1 MVLSLRRGQKGYST
15 GGMYKMSE
23 TGNLGKKKRSLISSI
38 MLLCGAVAAVAAI
51 GIGGNSIFSIQSM
64 SKSSYLTYEEAV
76 DEGYKAE
83 IKSQVQSAIA
93 VIQSEYDKFQA
104 GEKTEEE
111 AQEDAKNCVRAMRY
125 RDDQSGYF
133 WIDGLDYVLVMHA
146 VLTEQEGDNRKDLQD
161 QNGVMITQSVVNVC
175 KSADKGGYNEFYF
188 TKSDGVTVAPKI
200 AYSQLF
206 EPWGWC
212 VCTGNYVDD
221 MNAAKDIVRQQL
233 DSDYISVV
241 IRSNV
246 VFILAILIALVGA
259 FIVGKRLVAPL
270 KRIQEFA
277 QKISEGN
284 LTTSVNVRTRNEI
297 GQTADA
303 LHVAQENMRSL
314 LQGITEISNGVG
326 NALGNFDTAF
336 NNMKESISQVSTAV
350 ESIAQNV
357 TKQASSTDEANGNVV
372 TMADQINHT
381 GAEVT
386 SLNQNADEMNRI
398 SEQSMAT
405 LKQLIEISSKTRQRI
420 SAMAE
425 QTASTNKSVEQIH
438 MAANLINEISDQ
450 TSLLALNAS
459 IEAARAG
466 EAGKGFSVVADEI
479 AKLASQSTNS
489 VEEIGKTVV
498 ELQSNAEKSVIVMKE
513 INEAVELQVNSLTE
527 TQHIMEKLNQEL
539 TNCFASVNS
548 IDAMTQ
554 EIDSQRANV
563 TGTLSVLND
572 LAQDNASV
580 AEETSA
586 MSAELARMVDDSSQ
600 IVEDL
605 EGKVET
611 LIKDVSE
618 FTL

>member
-1 MVLSLRRGQKGYST
+1 
-15 GGMYKMSE
+15 MSE
-23 TGNLGKKKRSLISSI
+23 TGNLGKKKTSLISSI

-51 GIGGNSIFSIQSM
+51 GIGGNSILSIRSM
-64 SKSSYLTYEEAV
+64 AVSSYETYEEAV
-76 DEGYKAE
+76 DEGYKTE

-93 VIQSEYDKFQA
+93 VIQNEYDMFQA

-111 AQEDAKNCVRAMRY
+111 AQEDAKNFVRAMRY

-133 WIDGLDYVLVMHA
+133 WIDGMDCVLVMHA
-146 VLTEQEGDNRKDLQD
+146 VLTEQEGDNRKDLKD
-161 QNGVMITQSVVNVC
+161 QNGVMITQSVVSVC
-175 KSADKGGYNEFYF
+175 NSPEKGGYNEFYF

-206 EPWGWC
+206 EPWGWA

-221 MNAAKDIVRQQL
+221 MNATKAIVKQEL
-233 DSDYISVV
+233 DAEYMSVL
-241 IRSNV
+241 IRSNA
-246 VFILAILIALVGA
+246 VFIATILVALAGA
-259 FIVGKRLVAPL
+259 FVVGKRLVAPL
-270 KRIQEFA
+270 KKIQGFA
-277 QKISEGN
+277 QNLSEGN
-284 LTTSVNVRTRNEI
+284 LTTSVEVRTRNEI

-303 LHVAQENMRSL
+303 LLVAQGNMRSL
-314 LQGITEISNGVG
+314 LQGITEVSNGVG
-326 NALGNFDTAF
+326 SALGNFDKAF
-336 NNMKESISQVSTAV
+336 NNMKESISQVSIAV
-350 ESIAQNV
+350 DSIAENV
-357 TKQASSTDEANGNVV
+357 TKQAASTDEANGNVV
-372 TMADQINHT
+372 VMADQIDQT
-381 GAEVT
+381 GTEVA
-386 SLNQNADEMNRI
+386 SLNRNADEMNRI
-398 SEQSMAT
+398 SEQSMNT
-405 LKQLIEISSKTRQRI
+405 LKQLLDISSKTRQSI

-425 QTASTNKSVEQIH
+425 QTASTNQSVEQIH
-438 MAANLINEISDQ
+438 VAANLINEISDQ

-498 ELQSNAEKSVIVMKE
+498 ELQSNAEKSVAVMKE

-527 TQHIMEKLNQEL
+527 TQHIMDKLHEEL
-539 TNCFASVNS
+539 VNCFTSVHS

-554 EIDSQRANV
+554 EIDGQRANV

-586 MSAELARMVDDSSQ
+586 MSTELSRVVNDANQ
-600 IVEDL
+600 LVEDL
-605 EGKVET
+605 EGKVQL
-611 LIKDVSE
+611 LINDMSK